1 MRCPYQLRTEMV
13 CWRIPMAK
21 ACPSYGEYS
30 LHRPNDIVL
39 DNVRRA
45 TITGADIKCL
55 LLSILKDDN
64 DYKPV
69 NMEYMLPIHHIYLY
83 SLMITNVRHIVQQI
97 SFQSS
102 SDEIVNPAHA
112 DPREFE
118 VRVTME
124 KSSTW
129 TLFRKGIATLCVTY
143 GFMLDSYLR
152 EGKSA
157 VSGKADKY
165 FKGIL
170 FLIVACLG
178 QLLTDC
184 QHERQVRL
192 EQKRQA
198 SDEIEK

>member
-1 MRCPYQLRTEMV
+1 
-13 CWRIPMAK
+13 MAK

-30 LHRPNDIVL
+30 LHHPNDIVL

-69 NMEYMLPIHHIYLY
+69 NMEYVLPIHHIYLY

-102 SDEIVNPAHA
+102 SDEIINPACA
-112 DPREFE
+112 DPREFK

-124 KSSTW
+124 KSSTR
-129 TLFRKGIATLCVTY
+129 TLFWKGIATLCVTY
-143 GFMLDSYLR
+143 GFVLDSYLK
-152 EGKSA
+152 EGKSV
-157 VSGKADKY
+157 VSGKMDKY
-165 FKGIL
+165 FKGIP
-170 FLIVACLG
+170 FLIIICLD
-178 QLLTDC
+178 QLLTY
-184 QHERQVRL
+184 
-192 EQKRQA
+192 
-198 SDEIEK
+198 